1 MVMSQ
6 IMLSLFDKS
15 LMICAIDYIDFDDS
29 ISCLAS
35 CKDVILV
42 LALIDWEYLLMIY
55 DMVHLVCLLIKFVHI
70 MDSGGCIG

>member
-1 MVMSQ
+1 MSQ
-6 IMLSLFDKS
+6 IMLYLFGKS
-15 LMICAIDYIDFDDS
+15 LSLHIYIDFDDS

-55 DMVHLVCLLIKFVHI
+55 DMVHLVCLLIKLVHI
-70 MDSGGCIG
+70 MDSGGYIG